1 VGQAGDS
8 AVDIGLILAAT
19 TQEPGVASWLLWK
32 ALAWLGVAGGLTFV
46 IFVHELGHFLVAK
59 ACGVKCEK
67 FYVGF
72 DFFEVK
78 IPFTPWRIPRSLIKF
93 QRGETEYGIG
103 SLPLGGYVKM
113 LGQDDDPRNAE
124 HEAARIRHAVP
135 SAPEARVEAIAA
147 GTSSE
152 GIVDGQSV
160 EKLTNEAL
168 AAHHGGQK
176 KPDEPPVP
184 ATTTE
189 GKTILLDPRSYPAKS
204 VPARMAIISAGV
216 IMNLIF
222 AVIMAGVAFTI
233 GVRELP
239 ATIGAVTPGSPAWV
253 AGIVPGSKILRM
265 GRRSQPYERLRF
277 EELTTAVILNGYDRE
292 LPMLIRR
299 PDGQEVEYS
308 LRPSDRLKSLTKRPT
323 VGVVHQTGREVHIRT
338 GEATYLNPAATPPL
352 EDKDKVVAIDG
363 QPIEADWDIN
373 AILARKPQG
382 SVTLSV
388 ERGGDTTM
396 PSKGPLQKLSVVV
409 QPKAMRGIGAS
420 MQIGPILAI
429 RKGSPAE
436 EAGFHVG
443 DKIVQIDGEPV
454 GDPLSL
460 PQRLVPQDPS
470 PAAVKIVVSRTDRQ
484 GAESNRT
491 LTVTPEPPLQYIDDF
506 LLGGPTAIES
516 IGIAYAVTSTIAAIE
531 AGSPAEKAG
540 LQPGDVVTEAEFVP
554 AGEKQRDVESKVL
567 MREAFKPIVL
577 DNNLKSWTYV
587 FTRMQFSLPD
597 TKLKLKFTR
606 DGKPES
612 ATMDLEDATTYF
624 DESRGLVF
632 FGTSEIHRVETISE
646 AALLGFR
653 ETVER
658 VKEVVL
664 SLHSLVTGHISM
676 TNLSGPAGILG
687 AAANFAEEGPSRLL
701 MFLTML
707 SANLAVLN
715 FLPIPALDGGHML
728 FLAAEG
734 IRGKPVD
741 ERLQIRLTIFGVI
754 CLLSLMVFATA
765 MDIGRFAE
773 MIQEW
778 FS

>member
-1 VGQAGDS
+1 M
-8 AVDIGLILAAT
+8 DIGLILAAT
-19 TQEPGVASWLLWK
+19 GTEPGMTTWLFWK
-32 ALAWLGVAGGLTFV
+32 ILAWFGVAGGLTFV

-72 DFFEVK
+72 DFFEIK
-78 IPFTPWRIPRSLIKF
+78 IPFTKWRIPRSLIKF
-93 QRGETEYGIG
+93 QWGETEYGLG

-124 HEAARIRHAVP
+124 HEAARIRKAVP
-135 SAPEARVEAIAA
+135 TAPETGVEAIATGAVAEGTIA
-147 GTSSE
+147 G
-152 GIVDGQSV
+152 QPV

-168 AAHHGGQK
+168 AAHHGTQD
-176 KPDEPPVP
+176 KPQEPPVA

-216 IMNLIF
+216 VMNLIF
-222 AVIMAGVAFTI
+222 AVIMAAVAFMI

-239 ATIGAVTPGSPAWV
+239 ATIGAVTPGSPAWT

-265 GRRSQPYERLRF
+265 GSRGKAYEKLRF
-277 EELTTAVILNGYDRE
+277 EELTTAVILNGYDRD
-292 LPMLIRR
+292 LSMLIRR
-299 PDGQEVEYS
+299 PDGQEVEYH
-308 LRPSDRLKSLTKRPT
+308 LRPSARLKPLTKRPT
-323 VGVVHQTGREVHIRT
+323 VGVVHQSGHEVHIRS
-338 GEATYLNPAATPPL
+338 GEAAYRNPATSLPL
-352 EDKDKVVAIDG
+352 EEKDKVVAIDG
-363 QPIEADWDIN
+363 QKIEADWDIS
-373 AILARKPQG
+373 AILARKPYG
-382 SVTLSV
+382 PITLSV
-388 ERGGDTTM
+388 ERLGGEPGSAKKTPQMLTVRVE
-396 PSKGPLQKLSVVV
+396 PRP
-409 QPKAMRGIGAS
+409 MRGIGAI
-420 MQIGPILAI
+420 MQIGPVVAV

-443 DKIVQIDGEPV
+443 DRIIEVNGEPV

-460 PQRLVPQDPS
+460 PQRLVPQSSS
-470 PAAVKIVVSRTDRQ
+470 PEPIKFLISRTDRQ

-491 LTVTPEPPLQYIDDF
+491 LTVTPEPPLQYDDDF

-516 IGIAYAVTSTIAAIE
+516 IGVAYSVTSKVASLE
-531 AGSPAEKAG
+531 PGSPADKGG
-540 LQPGDVVTEAEFVP
+540 LKPGDVIVEAEFIP
-554 AGEKQRDVESKVL
+554 AGEKQRETEGSL
-567 MREAFKPIVL
+567 LSREAFKPIVID
-577 DNNLKSWTYV
+577 DNIKSWSYV

-597 TKLKLKFTR
+597 TKVKLAFTR
-606 DGKPES
+606 DGQKQT
-612 ATMDLEDATTYF
+612 ATFELQDSTTFF
-624 DESRGLVF
+624 DESRGLSF
-632 FGTSEIHRVETISE
+632 FGTSEIHGAATVRE
-646 AALLGFR
+646 ASWLGLR

-664 SLHSLVTGHISM
+664 SLHSLATGQISM
-676 TNLSGPAGILG
+676 TNLSGPGGILV
-687 AAANFAEEGPSRLL
+687 AAASFAEEGPSRLL

-728 FLAAEG
+728 FLSAEA

-754 CLLSLMVFATA
+754 CLLSLMIFATA
-765 MDIGRFAE
+765 MDTFRFAE

-778 FS
+778 FG